1 MRSCAKSIA
10 IMVVRFHPKESL
22 FFSATSIA
30 KALEAMDHGNSGS
43 LFAAVDSIKLGLK
56 SPIIRKALSYLYPN
70 QFHFEKSEQLESR
83 INPGEYRFQH
93 GFQIMFT
100 ETSEKAVTNAS
111 KQDIILAVELV
122 MKRIMNYCE
131 SR

>member
-1 MRSCAKSIA
+1 MRSCAKSTA

-30 KALEAMDHGNSGS
+30 KVLEAMDHGNSGS

-83 INPGEYRFQH
+83 INSGEYRFKQ
-93 GFQIMFT
+93 GFQIKFT
-100 ETSEKAVTNAS
+100 ESSEK
-111 KQDIILAVELV
+111 DIIYAVELV
-122 MKRIMNYCE
+122 MTRIMNYCE